1 MKLSQLCLYNASDL
15 MQLCSK
21 NYWKLELN
29 NKITHKITS
38 TAPPNIADNIP
49 RAIVSVSVIIA
60 VPSPSSSACIMAQ
73 VRFSVDSMKMSI
85 CEAFLRMDS
94 PSLSH
99 MSAIRWRMRRLCCVS
114 EKNTIA

>member
-1 MKLSQLCLYNASDL
+1 LFQ
-15 MQLCSK
+15 
-21 NYWKLELN
+21 ELHVFGELD

-49 RAIVSVSVIIA
+49 RAIVSVSVINA

-73 VRFSVDSMKMSI
+73 ARFSVDSMKMSI
-85 CEAFLRMDS
+85 CEGFLRMDS

-99 MSAIRWRMRRLCCVS
+99 MSAIRWRIRRLCCVS
-114 EKNTIA
+114 ENSNIIT